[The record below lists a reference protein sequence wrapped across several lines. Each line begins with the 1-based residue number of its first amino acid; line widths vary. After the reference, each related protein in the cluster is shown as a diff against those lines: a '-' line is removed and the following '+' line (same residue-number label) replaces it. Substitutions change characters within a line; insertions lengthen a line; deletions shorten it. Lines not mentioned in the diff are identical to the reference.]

1 MLWQKT
7 KQKSS
12 ATLTTEEGVPLVISY
27 LGECRYHLDCKHAN
41 VPPQGSPPHQEK
53 GILGGSQGRAQDL
66 PEESPDVASWR
77 REKIPLTLMLLCSEQ
92 RMKLLQLTIDG
103 FICT

>member
-1 MLWQKT
+1 MLMF
-7 KQKSS
+7 
-12 ATLTTEEGVPLVISY
+12 
-27 LGECRYHLDCKHAN
+27 RRNDCKHAN